1 MNTFKETGLREEILA
16 AVEGLGFESPTPV
29 QEKSIAHLM
38 SSSRDLMAFAQTG
51 TGKTAAFSLPLL
63 HHTDLSSMKTQAL
76 ILCPTRELCLQ
87 ICKGIED
94 FSSKLKG
101 FRVSAVYGGASIENQ
116 IKSLQR
122 GCQFVVGT
130 PGRTLDLIRR
140 KKLELS
146 NIRWVVLDEAD
157 EMLSMGFKEDLNEI
171 LASTPEEKQSLLFS
185 ATMPNEIK
193 VLTKNYMKDPEEIT
207 IGRTNVTNE
216 NVSHYYYVAQQR
228 DRYLALKRIADINP
242 NIYGI
247 VFCRTR
253 REAKDIA
260 EKLSKD
266 GYNADALHGDL
277 SQSQRDHI
285 MLRFRNKNIQL
296 LIATD
301 VAARGLDVDNL
312 THVINFA
319 LPDDNDVYMHRSGR
333 TGRAERK
340 GEALSIVHA
349 GEIGR
354 IRYLESKLGK
364 KIEMKKIPS
373 GREICETQLLRLI
386 DKVENVEVNQE
397 TIADFLPAI
406 YEKLNDLSR
415 EELIQHFVSVEF
427 NKYLSYY
434 KNARDINVDPKEL
447 SKPRFGDRYDRRRG
461 DRNNGKFSRF
471 FINIGSN
478 NNLTPKTLMGLINE
492 HVPQRGLEIGKI
504 DILKN
509 FSFFEVEEPRKG
521 MIPESFK
528 QVNYRGTKVF
538 VEHSN
543 KEKRG
548 GGGGG
553 RRDFDRKRGGG
564 FNRRS
569 EGGDRSFRGGRDGGD
584 YRKGRSDRY
593 DRKDRYDRSERRDR
607 SATGYKNSAY
617 K

>member
-1 MNTFKETGLREEILA
+1 MNTFRETGLKEEILA
-16 AVEGLGFESPTPV
+16 AVESLGFETPTPV
-29 QEKSIAHLM
+29 QEKSIEHLM
-38 SSSRDLMAFAQTG
+38 NSDVDLMAFAQTG

-63 HHTDLSSMKTQAL
+63 HHTDLDSSKTQAL

-101 FRVSAVYGGASIENQ
+101 FRVSAVYGGANIENQ

-140 KKLELS
+140 KKLQLE

-171 LASTPEEKQSLLFS
+171 LATTPEEKQTLLFS
-185 ATMPNEIK
+185 ATMPSEIK
-193 VLTKNYMKDPEEIT
+193 SLTSNYMKDPVEIT
-207 IGRTNVTNE
+207 IGRKNVTNE

-260 EKLSKD
+260 DKLSKD

-285 MLRFRNKNIQL
+285 MDRFRRRQIQL
-296 LIATD
+296 LVATD

-319 LPDDNDVYMHRSGR
+319 LPDDTDVYMHRSGR

-340 GEALSIVHA
+340 GESLSIIHA
-349 GEIGR
+349 GELGR
-354 IRYLESKLGK
+354 IRYLESRLGK
-364 KIEMKKIPS
+364 KVEMKKIPS
-373 GREICETQLLRLI
+373 GREICEKQLFRLI
-386 DKVENVEVNQE
+386 DKIEQVEVNE
-397 TIADFLPAI
+397 ENIADFLPAI
-406 YEKLNDLSR
+406 YEKLNWLSR

-427 NKYLSYY
+427 NQYLSYY
-434 KNARDINVDPKEL
+434 KNAKDINVDPKEYAKNKRMNGGYE
-447 SKPRFGDRYDRRRG
+447 SRRG
-461 DRNNGKFSRF
+461 GNSRMSRF

-478 NNLTPKTLMGLINE
+478 SSLTPKVLMGLINE
-492 HVPQRGLEIGKI
+492 NVPRRGLEIGKI

-509 FSFFEVEEPRKG
+509 FSFFEVEEPQKG
-521 MIPESFK
+521 MIPDSFK
-528 QVNYRGTKVF
+528 KVFYKGTKVF
-538 VEHSN
+538 VEPSN
-543 KEKRG
+543 KDSRRS
-548 GGGGG
+548 GG
-553 RRDFDRKRGGG
+553 RRDFDR
-564 FNRRS
+564 S
-569 EGGDRSFRGGRDGGD
+569 RGGRSSGGGYQGRSSRSGD
-584 YRKGRSDRY
+584 SRKPGKYNRSSDRKGNFASSNR
-593 DRKDRYDRSERRDR
+593 
-607 SATGYKNSAY
+607 GY
-617 K
+617 